1 MFQSYSSGKKSAK
14 LYSKHTIAW
23 PADGRAEP
31 SLNHRQ
37 PSAPCM
43 KIQRLNLWFC
53 FFQGMFQDTHHIR
66 QVSASSKK
74 WCVCDNNISLKP
86 PPTVH
91 MYMYMHNLNIIYIYM
106 IGTCC
111 HAPLPLF
118 FPPRHSWNLCDLLIR
133 SNWPAELFLLLCKYG
148 SMMVRHWR
156 WSYTTQS
163 WLSCVGQ
170 KVSWW
175 PIHN

>member
-91 MYMYMHNLNIIYIYM
+91 MYMYMHKYILYIYILVITSIYPP
-106 IGTCC
+106 GQN
-111 HAPLPLF
+111 AK
-118 FPPRHSWNLCDLLIR
+118 FPQPSIHPSPTPSRLCRFQIIQCGETGHGYI
-133 SNWPAELFLLLCKYG
+133 PF
-148 SMMVRHWR
+148 
-156 WSYTTQS
+156 
-163 WLSCVGQ
+163 
-170 KVSWW
+170 
-175 PIHN
+175 